1 MERINES
8 TNQRISESTT
18 EFAITLGG
26 WAGFVYSF
34 IRLFVIFLFPIAFA
48 AQSGAQEGVIN
59 RDSLAVLLAEVP
71 VDTLV
76 AKLGDSLFS
85 PPEGKARILRDAYGV
100 PHIYGRTDEDVAF
113 GFGYAQAED
122 HLLQML
128 KSFRQARGR
137 LAEVEGTSALKLDEM
152 ALRWRIHSVAGERY
166 GDISEETRQY
176 IAAFVEGINHYIE
189 IHRQVLPQWVQDVR
203 AVDVVALVQWILFLF
218 AEQTGESELARVGLT
233 TSVPK
238 LPGSN
243 LWVAGPS
250 RSGSGAPVL
259 AMDVQ
264 LPYTTPFQLCE
275 AHLVSNAGLNVMG
288 TTFFGLPVIFAGHN
302 DHIAWSITTN
312 DTDVFDLYEERLD
325 PINPRRYFY
334 GDEKRRVVSRRV
346 KIHTEEGMREVER
359 EFFYTDH
366 GPVYK
371 TIGNWAYAART
382 SVADRVDAMG
392 QLLAMN
398 RAVSLGAFQQAL
410 SHLELPVFNV
420 IYGDVMGEIFYVF
433 NGRCPVRSEDF
444 DWRAPVPGWMPE
456 TEWRGMIAFS
466 QLPQVHNP
474 TSGSLQNC
482 NVSPDVVAIDSGLKR
497 DDFPPF
503 LGWGRP
509 NYRAQRIVN
518 WLLTHQ
524 NIAVG
529 DMQALLRD
537 DYLVDAEESK
547 GLIYRAYNRAWP
559 VLYDPNWEIGKAVQI
574 LRSWDNR
581 ASLESVGTLLF
592 SIWKMRFDPLLAQA
606 PQKRDIIV
614 REKVALEALQQ
625 AVAYMITTYGRL
637 DVPWGQV
644 HYLKRGDRTFPMS
657 GAPSGTEALHQT
669 MTRIEADGTMLIE
682 GGSAFGMVVSLVQP
696 VQSWSALAY
705 GNSENTESPHY
716 DDQAELQHRNTFKKT
731 VFTTGDLQ
739 PVLTDLTTVPYDPE
753 EAERQSLKAI
763 WHKQLQTGEV
773 APDSTDTGPES
784 SRDD

>member
-1 MERINES
+1 MR
-8 TNQRISESTT
+8 
-18 EFAITLGG
+18 
-26 WAGFVYSF
+26 WF
-34 IRLFVIFLFPIAFA
+34 ILVVFTIVFA
-48 AQSGAQEGVIN
+48 AQSAAQESAIN
-59 RDSLAVLLAEVP
+59 RDSLAVLLTEIP
-71 VDTLV
+71 VDTRA

-100 PHIYGRTDEDVAF
+100 PHIYGRTDGDVAF

-137 LAEVEGTSALKLDEM
+137 LAEIEGTSALKSDEM

-176 IAAFVEGINHYIE
+176 IAAFVAGINHYIE

-203 AVDVVALVQWILFLF
+203 AVDVVALAQWILFLF
-218 AEQTGESELARVGLT
+218 AEQTGESELARVGMT

-243 LWVAGPS
+243 MWVVGPS

-275 AHLVSNAGLNVMG
+275 AHLASNSGLNVMG
-288 TTFFGLPVIFAGHN
+288 ATFFGLPIIFAGHN
-302 DHIAWSITTN
+302 GQIAWSMTTN
-312 DTDVFDLYEERLD
+312 DIDVFDVYEERLD

-346 KIHTEEGMREVER
+346 EIGVLSEEGMREVER
-359 EFFYTDH
+359 ELHYTDH
-366 GPVYK
+366 GPIYK
-371 TIGNWAYAART
+371 IIGNWAYAART
-382 SVADRVDAMG
+382 SVADRVDAIG

-398 RAVSLGAFQQAL
+398 RAVTLSAFQQVL
-410 SHLELPVFNV
+410 SRLELPVFNV

-444 DWRAPVPGWMPE
+444 DWRAPVPGWMSE

-474 TSGSLQNC
+474 ASGSLQNC

-503 LGWGRP
+503 LGWGTP
-509 NYRAQRIVN
+509 NYRAQRIVSY
-518 WLLTHQ
+518 LLAHQ

-529 DMQALLRD
+529 DMQVLLRD
-537 DYLVDAEESK
+537 DYLVDAEEYK
-547 GLIYRAYNRAWP
+547 GLIYRAYNRVWP
-559 VLYDPNWEIGKAVQI
+559 VLYDPNWEVGKAIQI
-574 LRSWDNR
+574 LRAWDNR

-592 SIWKMRFDPLLAQA
+592 SIWKTRFDSSFAQV
-606 PQKRDIIV
+606 PQKRDIFV

-625 AVAYMITTYGRL
+625 TVAYMTATYGRL
-637 DVPWGQV
+637 DMRWGQM
-644 HYLKRGDRTFPMS
+644 HYLKRGDRTFPIS

-669 MTRIEADGTMLIE
+669 LTRIEADGTMLIE

-705 GNSENTESPHY
+705 GNSEDPESPHY

-731 VFTTGDLQ
+731 IFTTGDLQ

-753 EAERQSLKAI
+753 EAERQSMKAL
-763 WHKQLQTGEV
+763 WRKQLQTGAV
-773 APDSTDTGPES
+773 APDSTNAEPES
-784 SRDD
+784 SQDD